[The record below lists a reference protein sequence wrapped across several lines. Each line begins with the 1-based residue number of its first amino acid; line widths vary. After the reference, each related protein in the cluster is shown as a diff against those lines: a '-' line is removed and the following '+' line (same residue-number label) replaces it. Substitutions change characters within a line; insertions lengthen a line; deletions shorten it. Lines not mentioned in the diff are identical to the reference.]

1 MLLLHAIVAALTYQ
15 QVKKKS
21 RRNWREEEEEGKRSR
36 GRLLKTLARERRVG
50 GLGRER

>member
-21 RRNWREEEEEGKRSR
+21 RRNWREEEEGKRSR
-36 GRLLKTLARERRVG
+36 GRLLS
-50 GLGRER
+50 